1 MIKNITD
8 LRYYHESDRLWPVI
22 KVQKC
27 HYEKEFLVS

>member
-8 LRYYHESDRLWPVI
+8 LRYYHESDRLACI

>member
-8 LRYYHESDRLWPVI
+8 LRYYHESDRWPVI